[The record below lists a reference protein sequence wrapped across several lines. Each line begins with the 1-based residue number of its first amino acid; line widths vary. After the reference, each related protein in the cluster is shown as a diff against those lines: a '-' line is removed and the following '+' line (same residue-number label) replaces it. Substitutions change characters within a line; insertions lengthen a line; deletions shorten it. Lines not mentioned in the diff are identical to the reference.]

1 MVANK
6 AWTAPHLQVGG
17 ISKRSR
23 IVNTKPT
30 HLLVLLF
37 AAALGVGKI
46 TAWVIA
52 QLSVAGVLDCAK

>member
-1 MVANK
+1 MLVVTNK

-37 AAALGVGKI
+37 AAALGIGKI

-52 QLSVAGVLDCAK
+52 